1 MRVNGLYGHVAHND
15 KRSIQL
21 LGGFVLSFQMI
32 AIVSLWAPL
41 AMWDPAHAPFEN
53 WTGYLLRWVPLTM
66 IVGAGLFALQFAW
79 HVRTV
84 QKQTGFR
91 FVDNADEPRL
101 CRIIEPLIIAAGL
114 PTPYVAVIDS
124 PARNAF
130 ACGIRAQDA
139 VLVFTRGLIDGL
151 DDEEL
156 AAVAAHEIAHIKAG
170 DIRLIAATNVCV
182 GTLEWFTH
190 RQFRKM
196 PWYQESL
203 SLIMSAFML
212 PVIVPLYLGF
222 STLRQQALR
231 GAHLTRLLVSSARE
245 LVADAEAVRL
255 TQNPAALV
263 SALRAIDGR
272 SGLGDLSSGQDAMM
286 IDGATEGPT
295 ASHPTITERI
305 AAIVAVTGSM
315 ALVAP
320 SRRDTRE
327 PALQPGARP
336 GGFGRRAA
344 LVSTEAPAPAAV
356 APAPQIATPVRHRA
370 TAGNGRN
377 WLGLTPATSWG
388 ALIAC
393 SMIAGI
399 HAQDLTTPAGIA
411 RTFDVRVVGRML
423 NLAVGCQT
431 EGIVAMR
438 SHKIAGVPGAE
449 VSGQRGRCDDMSQ
462 VFNSNIPKARH

>member
-1 MRVNGLYGHVAHND
+1 MRINGLYGHVAHND

-21 LGGFVLSFQMI
+21 LGGFVLSFQMM

-66 IVGAGLFALQFAW
+66 LAGAALFALQFAW

-84 QKQTGFR
+84 QKSTGFR

-130 ACGIRAQDA
+130 ACGIRARDA

-156 AAVAAHEIAHIKAG
+156 AAVAAHEIAHIAAG

-203 SLIMSAFML
+203 SLIMSAFLL
-212 PVIVPLYLGF
+212 PVIVPLYLAF
-222 STLRQQALR
+222 CTLRQQALR

-295 ASHPTITERI
+295 ASHPTIAERI

-315 ALVAP
+315 ALHAP

-327 PALQPGARP
+327 PALRP

-344 LVSTEAPAPAAV
+344 LVPDAAV
-356 APAPQIATPVRHRA
+356 AASPAASARHRA

-377 WLGLTPATSWG
+377 WLGLTPATSFG
-388 ALIAC
+388 ALIAGALVVGMH
-393 SMIAGI
+393 SSEMTSA
-399 HAQDLTTPAGIA
+399 DGIA
-411 RTFDVRVVGRML
+411 RIFDPRVVGRVL
-423 NLAVGCQT
+423 NMAVGCQF
-431 EGIVAMR
+431 EGLGAMR
-438 SHKIAGVPGAE
+438 AGKDAGVPAA
-449 VSGQRGRCDDMSQ
+449 SGGGCDDMSK
-462 VFNSNIPKARH
+462 VFNSNIPKVRR

>member
-66 IVGAGLFALQFAW
+66 IAGAGLFALQFAW

-190 RQFRKM
+190 RQFRKV

-203 SLIMSAFML
+203 SLILSSFML
-212 PVIVPLYLGF
+212 PVIVPLYIGF

-231 GAHLTRLLVSSARE
+231 GAHLTRLMVSSARE

-286 IDGATEGPT
+286 IDGATDGPT
-295 ASHPTITERI
+295 ASHPTIAERI

-327 PALQPGARP
+327 PSQRP

-344 LVSTEAPAPAAV
+344 LVSTEAPTPAAPA
-356 APAPQIATPVRHRA
+356 RHRA

-411 RTFDVRVVGRML
+411 RTFDVRVVGRVL

-431 EGIVAMR
+431 EGFSATR
-438 SHKIAGVPGAE
+438 AALIAGVNPKPNE
-449 VSGQRGRCDDMSQ
+449 CDDMSQ
-462 VFNSNIPKARH
+462 IFKSNGPQAGH